1 MSTPDY
7 FSMSC
12 SVASTESFSSLPEAP
27 SSDSPD
33 SHEMD
38 STSEESH
45 QVAVPIRK
53 GEYSY
58 VLTRTSF
65 KFSPRKMENQVAPP
79 TSIGQCYQ
87 VPQGL

>member
-1 MSTPDY
+1 MTYSL
-7 FSMSC
+7 
-12 SVASTESFSSLPEAP
+12 VSTESFSSLPEAP

-45 QVAVPIRK
+45 QVAVPIWK
-53 GEYSY
+53 GEYLY

-65 KFSPRKMENQVAPP
+65 KNSLRKIGTQVAPP
-79 TSIGQCYQ
+79 AGIGQCHQ
-87 VPQGL
+87 VPQAL